1 MENESGG
8 DAQSDGDDRSPS
20 PIRENAQRKKHNTSA
35 GSDFDKG

>member
-20 PIRENAQRKKHNTSA
+20 PVRENAKCKKHDTSA
-35 GSDFDKG
+35 HSDFDKG